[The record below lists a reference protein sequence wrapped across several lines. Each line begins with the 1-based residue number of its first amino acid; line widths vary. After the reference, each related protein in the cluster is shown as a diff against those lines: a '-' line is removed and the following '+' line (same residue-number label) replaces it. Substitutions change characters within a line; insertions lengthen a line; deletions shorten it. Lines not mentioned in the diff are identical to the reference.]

1 MQFAKHVTATDEI
14 QRSWQ
19 LTLALCVVVLAAII
33 GTAVLAEHN
42 LAQMS
47 EARVG
52 VAQAR
57 LADKSLSNLMA
68 HMLNAETGQ
77 RGFLLSGRAIYL
89 QPYYTALTQLR
100 DSRAALSVALSNE
113 PSAVG
118 QLDTLDKAISAK
130 LQELERTITLK
141 SEGRSQEAEELVLA
155 GTGKETMDAVREA
168 ASALASRAD
177 HRTQQWEIEQTQ
189 AIRNNYWTLSISL
202 TLNLILFIGLIQRL
216 RYATAQV
223 RTSRQVMSERNNALS
238 SLLESAAERNAQVS
252 GLSELSRFLQSC
264 VDMEEAVLLLK
275 QQLPLLMKSASGA
288 LYLMAP
294 SRDQLHQSFAWGDD
308 PYAEYFEPTECW
320 ALRLGQP
327 YQQPAQPGAAAC
339 THLQS
344 GTTPVHANMHCLP
357 LVAHGELMGLLVLDA
372 GVANDERANTENEN
386 YRRIAL
392 EQVGLS
398 IGNLKLRESLRQQS
412 IRDMPTGL
420 YNRRFLEESAQRELL
435 RASRLQAK
443 GINDGLA
450 LLMIDI
456 DHFKLFNDEHGH
468 DVGDQVLNEVA
479 QVLRRQT
486 RGSDVAARYGGE
498 EFTIVLTDMPA
509 SLAFER
515 AEQVRAGVEALDL
528 HAAGKALGTVTIS
541 IGVAQFPT
549 HGNSVA
555 ELLIAA
561 DKALYEAKRTGRN
574 RVVIASK

>member
-1 MQFAKHVTATDEI
+1 MQCAKQATATDEI
-14 QRSWQ
+14 QRSWR
-19 LTLALCVVVLAAII
+19 LTLALCVVVLAANI
-33 GTAVLAEHN
+33 GTAVLAKRN
-42 LAQMS
+42 LTRMS
-47 EARVG
+47 EAREG
-52 VAQAR
+52 VAHAR
-57 LADKSLSNLMA
+57 LTDKSLTDLMGQ
-68 HMLNAETGQ
+68 MLNAETGQ
-77 RGFLLSGRAIYL
+77 RGFLLTGRAVYL
-89 QPYYTALTQLR
+89 QPYYAALMQLR
-100 DSRAALSVALSNE
+100 ELRAALAVALSNE
-113 PSAVG
+113 PSAAG

-130 LQELERTITLK
+130 LQELDRTISLK
-141 SEGRSQEAEELVLA
+141 SENRAQEAKELLLA
-155 GTGKETMDAVREA
+155 GTGKQTMDAVRDA
-168 ASALASRAD
+168 VRVLTSSAGR
-177 HRTQQWEIEQTQ
+177 RTQQWEIVQ
-189 AIRNNYWTLSISL
+189 AQETRNNYWTLSISL
-202 TLNLILFIGLIQRL
+202 ALNLVLFVWLIQRL
-216 RYATAQV
+216 RYATAQA
-223 RTSRQVMSERNNALS
+223 RASRRVMTERNNELS
-238 SLLESAAERNAQVS
+238 SLLESAAARNAQVS

-264 VDMEEAVLLLK
+264 GDMEEAVLLLK
-275 QQLPLLMKSASGA
+275 QQLPHLMKSASGA

-294 SRDQLHQSFAWGDD
+294 SRDQLGQSFAWGDD

-327 YQQPAQPGAAAC
+327 YQQPDQPGAAAC
-339 THLQS
+339 IHLQS
-344 GTTPVHANMHCLP
+344 GTMPVRANTHCLP
-357 LVAHGELMGLLVLDA
+357 LVAHGEIMGLLVLDA
-372 GVANDERANTENEN
+372 GVASNERICAENEN
-386 YRRIAL
+386 YRRITL

-420 YNRRFLEESAQRELL
+420 YNRRFLEESAQREVL
-435 RASRLQAK
+435 RASRQQAK

-456 DHFKLFNDEHGH
+456 DHFKLFNDQHGH

-498 EFTIVLTDMPA
+498 EFTIVLTDMPT

-528 HAAGKALGTVTIS
+528 RAAGKALGTVTIS

-549 HGNSVA
+549 HGSSVA

-574 RVVIASK
+574 RVVIAS